1 MFLRLPLTNNQTVFE
16 YDDSL
21 DEDKLPYHPGYI
33 KISEV
38 DLFQQYRN
46 APLRINTHR
55 IMSIL
60 VSLYAAI
67 NNGHYSWINTIPPQ
81 YNGILGV
88 IMSRLAC
95 ITNEYNHYQDFIEY
109 LQDTTDAPVQLANAY
124 LHDPRFID
132 DEEYQ
137 LRLSQFILNTFI
149 NTFGVNDTATLFAKH
164 YGDIV
169 NYLFYRRY
177 NNI

>member
-1 MFLRLPLTNNQTVFE
+1 MSRVNNHQTVFE
-16 YDDSL
+16 YDDTL
-21 DEDKLPYHPGYI
+21 DENKIPYHPGYI
-33 KISEV
+33 KIEDV

-46 APLRINTHR
+46 APLHINIPRI
-55 IMSIL
+55 
-60 VSLYAAI
+60 VSLLINLYATI
-67 NNGHYSWINTIPPQ
+67 NNGQYVWIYTIPQ
-81 YNGILGV
+81 RYNGIFGV

-169 NYLFYRRY
+169 NYLFYSR
-177 NNI
+177 NNNT